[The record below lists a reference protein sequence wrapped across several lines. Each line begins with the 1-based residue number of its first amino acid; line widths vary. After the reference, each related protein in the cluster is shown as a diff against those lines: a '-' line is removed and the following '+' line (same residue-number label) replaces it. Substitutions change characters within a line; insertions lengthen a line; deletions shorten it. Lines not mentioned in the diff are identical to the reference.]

1 MAQESAVTALL
12 NLSLEELNRSAIT
25 AAGAIKPLVYALRT
39 GTAPA
44 KQNAACALLSLSGIE
59 ENRATIGTCGAI
71 PPLVALLSA
80 GSTRGKKVRSP
91 ALPVPRNA
99 AQTPP
104 FSSTNLSAT
113 RFYV

>member
-1 MAQESAVTALL
+1 MSGAIPALVPLLRSTDPVAQESAVTALL

-59 ENRATIGTCGAI
+59 ETRATIGPCSAI
-71 PPLVALLSA
+71 PPLVALL
-80 GSTRGKKVRSP
+80 RGLHARQEGRAHH
-91 ALPVPRNA
+91 ALPPLLRA
-99 AQTPP
+99 
-104 FSSTNLSAT
+104 
-113 RFYV
+113 